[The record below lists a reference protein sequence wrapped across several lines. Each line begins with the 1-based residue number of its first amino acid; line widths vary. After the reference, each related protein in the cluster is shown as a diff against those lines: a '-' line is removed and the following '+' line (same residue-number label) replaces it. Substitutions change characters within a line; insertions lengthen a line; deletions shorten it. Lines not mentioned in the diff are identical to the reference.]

1 MSTPDQPDTPPLTR
15 RRLRE
20 IRNTGATPVL
30 TPEDIAKNEAF
41 LSEADDRAAVAERE
55 KNAQQDAGDEAEVD
69 SPPAVEDPTDAAP
82 DALDAESVDPD
93 PQPEAEA
100 SPSDLEEQPESE
112 ADVERAHQTAEPVVL
127 PPSVTGEETVAPG
140 SFADLAVTPLTRRQ
154 AREVERIRTAS
165 VPIIAPDAA
174 PTPAQDVDK
183 TMPTD
188 DPDVVAVDPDADD
201 AESEPDEIIADVPG
215 LSRPSAVGDE
225 PTAVV
230 NPHFGSGLL
239 AGETPVVELPP
250 SFDQLITRTGSAG
263 VSSSTPNAL
272 ILSQTPAAAPLVAPV
287 TATGEVLIT
296 GTFDLPEGLGSVGH
310 APGLHDGKDADA
322 VLVDGELPAASS
334 PTPIAASAA
343 ISQVRNSDEIIRP
356 PAPEKGGRLLIALT
370 ITAGALLV
378 TVAGLLVL
386 AFTTG
391 IF

>member
-41 LSEADDRAAVAERE
+41 LSEADDRAAAAERE
-55 KNAQQDAGDEAEVD
+55 KNAQQDARDEAEVD
-69 SPPAVEDPTDAAP
+69 SPPAVENPTDAAP
-82 DALDAESVDPD
+82 DALEAESVDPD
-93 PQPEAEA
+93 PQPESEA
-100 SPSDLEEQPESE
+100 SPSELEEQPESE
-112 ADVERAHQTAEPVVL
+112 ADVERAHETAEPVVL

-174 PTPAQDVDK
+174 PSPVQDVD
-183 TMPTD
+183 TSTPD
-188 DPDVVAVDPDADD
+188 ESAAVAADPHD

>member
-41 LSEADDRAAVAERE
+41 LSEADDRAAAAQRDKDAQQNAHADDAIDTAEPIDADAIESEPQLDSGMASSEPDAAAEPETHVEPDADAERP
-55 KNAQQDAGDEAEVD
+55 AE
-69 SPPAVEDPTDAAP
+69 
-82 DALDAESVDPD
+82 
-93 PQPEAEA
+93 
-100 SPSDLEEQPESE
+100 
-112 ADVERAHQTAEPVVL
+112 TAEPVAL
-127 PPSVTGEETVAPG
+127 TPSVAGEEPVTPA

-165 VPIIAPDAA
+165 VPIIAPDGA
-174 PTPAQDVDK
+174 PS
-183 TMPTD
+183 PT
-188 DPDVVAVDPDADD
+188 PDADTTTHADEPEAVSARSGD
-201 AESEPDEIIADVPG
+201 AESGAAIADVPG
-215 LSRPSAVGDE
+215 LVRPSAVGDE
-225 PTAVV
+225 PIAVV

-250 SFDQLITRTGSAG
+250 SFDQLITRTGSTG

-310 APGLHDGKDADA
+310 APGMHDGKDVDA

>member
-41 LSEADDRAAVAERE
+41 LSEADDRAAAAQRDKDAQQNAHADDAIDTAEPIEADAIESEPQLDSGMASSEPDAAAEPETHVEPDADAERS
-55 KNAQQDAGDEAEVD
+55 AE
-69 SPPAVEDPTDAAP
+69 
-82 DALDAESVDPD
+82 
-93 PQPEAEA
+93 
-100 SPSDLEEQPESE
+100 
-112 ADVERAHQTAEPVVL
+112 TAEPVAL
-127 PPSVTGEETVAPG
+127 PPSVAAEEPVTPA

-165 VPIIAPDAA
+165 VPIIAPDGA
-174 PTPAQDVDK
+174 PS
-183 TMPTD
+183 PT
-188 DPDVVAVDPDADD
+188 PDADTTTRADEPEAVSARSGD
-201 AESEPDEIIADVPG
+201 AESGAAIADVPG
-215 LSRPSAVGDE
+215 LVRPSAVGDE
-225 PTAVV
+225 PIAVV

-250 SFDQLITRTGSAG
+250 SFDQLITRTGSTG

-310 APGLHDGKDADA
+310 APGMHDGKDVDA

>member
-41 LSEADDRAAVAERE
+41 LSEADDRAAAAQRDKDAQQNAHADDAIDTAEPIEADAIESEPQLDSGMASSEPDAAAEPETHVEPDADAERS
-55 KNAQQDAGDEAEVD
+55 AE
-69 SPPAVEDPTDAAP
+69 
-82 DALDAESVDPD
+82 
-93 PQPEAEA
+93 
-100 SPSDLEEQPESE
+100 
-112 ADVERAHQTAEPVVL
+112 TAEPVAL
-127 PPSVTGEETVAPG
+127 PPSVAAEEPVTPA

-165 VPIIAPDAA
+165 VPIIAPDGA
-174 PTPAQDVDK
+174 PS
-183 TMPTD
+183 PT
-188 DPDVVAVDPDADD
+188 PDADTTTRADEPEAVSARSGD
-201 AESEPDEIIADVPG
+201 AESGAAIADVPG
-215 LSRPSAVGDE
+215 LVRPSAVGDE
-225 PTAVV
+225 PIAVV

-250 SFDQLITRTGSAG
+250 SFDQLITRTGSTG

-310 APGLHDGKDADA
+310 APGLHDGKDVDA

>member
-1 MSTPDQPDTPPLTR
+1 
-15 RRLRE
+15 
-20 IRNTGATPVL
+20 
-30 TPEDIAKNEAF
+30 
-41 LSEADDRAAVAERE
+41 
-55 KNAQQDAGDEAEVD
+55 
-69 SPPAVEDPTDAAP
+69 
-82 DALDAESVDPD
+82 
-93 PQPEAEA
+93 
-100 SPSDLEEQPESE
+100 
-112 ADVERAHQTAEPVVL
+112 
-127 PPSVTGEETVAPG
+127 
-140 SFADLAVTPLTRRQ
+140 
-154 AREVERIRTAS
+154 
-165 VPIIAPDAA
+165 
-174 PTPAQDVDK
+174 
-183 TMPTD
+183 MPTD
-188 DPDVVAVDPDADD
+188 DPEAVAVDSDD

>member
-41 LSEADDRAAVAERE
+41 LSEADDRAAAAERE
-55 KNAQQDAGDEAEVD
+55 KNAQQDARDGAEVD
-69 SPPAVEDPTDAAP
+69 SPPAVEDPTDAA
-82 DALDAESVDPD
+82 LEAESVDPD
-93 PQPEAEA
+93 PQPESEA

-127 PPSVTGEETVAPG
+127 PPSVTGEETVVPG

-174 PTPAQDVDK
+174 PSPAQDVDK
-183 TMPTD
+183 TTPTD
-188 DPDVVAVDPDADD
+188 DPDAVAVDSDD
-201 AESEPDEIIADVPG
+201 TESGPDEIIADVPG

>member
-41 LSEADDRAAVAERE
+41 LSEADDRAAAAQRDKDAQQNAHANDAIDTAEPIDADAIESELQLDSGMASSEPDAAAEPETHVEPNADAERS
-55 KNAQQDAGDEAEVD
+55 AE
-69 SPPAVEDPTDAAP
+69 
-82 DALDAESVDPD
+82 
-93 PQPEAEA
+93 
-100 SPSDLEEQPESE
+100 
-112 ADVERAHQTAEPVVL
+112 TAEPVAL
-127 PPSVTGEETVAPG
+127 PPSVAGEEPVTPA

-165 VPIIAPDAA
+165 VPIIAPDGA
-174 PTPAQDVDK
+174 PSPA
-183 TMPTD
+183 
-188 DPDVVAVDPDADD
+188 PDADTTTRADEPEAVSARSGD
-201 AESEPDEIIADVPG
+201 AESGAAIADVPG
-215 LSRPSAVGDE
+215 LVRPSAVGDE
-225 PTAVV
+225 PIAVV

-250 SFDQLITRTGSAG
+250 SFDQLITRTGSTG

-310 APGLHDGKDADA
+310 APGLHDGKDVDA

>member
-1 MSTPDQPDTPPLTR
+1 M
-15 RRLRE
+15 
-20 IRNTGATPVL
+20 
-30 TPEDIAKNEAF
+30 
-41 LSEADDRAAVAERE
+41 
-55 KNAQQDAGDEAEVD
+55 
-69 SPPAVEDPTDAAP
+69 
-82 DALDAESVDPD
+82 
-93 PQPEAEA
+93 
-100 SPSDLEEQPESE
+100 
-112 ADVERAHQTAEPVVL
+112 
-127 PPSVTGEETVAPG
+127 
-140 SFADLAVTPLTRRQ
+140 TPLTRRQ

-165 VPIIAPDAA
+165 VPIIAPDGA
-174 PTPAQDVDK
+174 PSP
-183 TMPTD
+183 P
-188 DPDVVAVDPDADD
+188 PDADTTTRADEPEAVSARSGD
-201 AESEPDEIIADVPG
+201 AESGAAIADVPG
-215 LSRPSAVGDE
+215 LVRPSAVGDE
-225 PTAVV
+225 PVAVV

-250 SFDQLITRTGSAG
+250 SFDQLITRTGSTG

-310 APGLHDGKDADA
+310 APGLHDGKDVDA

>member
-1 MSTPDQPDTPPLTR
+1 
-15 RRLRE
+15 
-20 IRNTGATPVL
+20 
-30 TPEDIAKNEAF
+30 
-41 LSEADDRAAVAERE
+41 
-55 KNAQQDAGDEAEVD
+55 
-69 SPPAVEDPTDAAP
+69 
-82 DALDAESVDPD
+82 
-93 PQPEAEA
+93 
-100 SPSDLEEQPESE
+100 
-112 ADVERAHQTAEPVVL
+112 
-127 PPSVTGEETVAPG
+127 
-140 SFADLAVTPLTRRQ
+140 
-154 AREVERIRTAS
+154 
-165 VPIIAPDAA
+165 
-174 PTPAQDVDK
+174 
-183 TMPTD
+183 
-188 DPDVVAVDPDADD
+188 
-201 AESEPDEIIADVPG
+201 
-215 LSRPSAVGDE
+215 
-225 PTAVV
+225 
-230 NPHFGSGLL
+230 
-239 AGETPVVELPP
+239 
-250 SFDQLITRTGSAG
+250 